1 MGSPEGVLTVTG
13 MTLLPA
19 AAEGKQLQE
28 KGNLRG
34 TIGQRWLEPD
44 GHSEHM
50 LGGLNHSVPGSHP
63 CTDCPLIHRK
73 KGLVRFSLTS
83 SVSIA
88 GAQSHSK
95 KLYLSLGLDP

>member
-1 MGSPEGVLTVTG
+1 MGSPEGVLTVTV

-28 KGNLRG
+28 KGDLRG
-34 TIGQRWLEPD
+34 RTGQRWLERNRR
-44 GHSEHM
+44 SEHM
-50 LGGLNHSVPGSHP
+50 LGGLSHSVPGTHP

-95 KLYLSLGLDP
+95 KSYLSLGLGP